1 MRWYADAPLRRSRQV
16 AADLFVLGWVVL
28 WVVVGRWVHG
38 LVMTLAAPADP
49 LRSAGTGMESRMTDV
64 ADRVTGIPLVGDE
77 LQSPFAGAA
86 GVGTDLVSAGDHLE
100 SGVTTVAWLV
110 SLLAAGTPILLVVL
124 LWLVLRWAWIQ
135 RARSLGRELDDP
147 QSQELLALRA
157 LVHQR
162 PRELQEVF
170 DDPVAAWRSGDPAD
184 LRALADLE
192 LAEVGLRS
200 RPSAD

>member
-1 MRWYADAPLRRSRQV
+1 M
-16 AADLFVLGWVVL
+16 
-28 WVVVGRWVHG
+28 
-38 LVMTLAAPADP
+38 
-49 LRSAGTGMESRMTDV
+49 
-64 ADRVTGIPLVGDE
+64 
-77 LQSPFAGAA
+77 
-86 GVGTDLVSAGDHLE
+86 
-100 SGVTTVAWLV
+100 TTVAWLV

-200 RPSAD
+200 RPSAG